1 MKFVSKGIIVNKNKY
16 LLQLRDVKKNIAYP
30 NSWGF
35 FGGAFKKHE
44 TAESCIARELY
55 EELLINSEIISK
67 IYEGYHTTTKSYIHF
82 FSILP
87 RDKIT
92 INNLREGQN
101 LGWFEKKEIEKMQI
115 AGDVKIFV
123 NFLN

>member
-1 MKFVSKGIIVNKNKY
+1 MKLVSKGIIVNKNRY
-16 LLQLRDVKKNIAYP
+16 LLQLRDDKKSIAYP

-35 FGGAFKKHE
+35 FGGAFKKKE
-44 TAESCIARELY
+44 TPEKCIIRELY

-67 IYEGYHTTTKSYIHF
+67 IYEGYHTITKSYIHF

-87 RDKIT
+87 RSEIT
-92 INNLREGQN
+92 FNNLREGQN
-101 LGWFEKKEIEKMQI
+101 LGWFKKKEIEKMKI
-115 AGDVKIFV
+115 AGDVKILV